1 MNHRSGMKT
10 RRSTIF
16 RTAGTLIAIALLVYL
31 LNRMGWEDIQKAFS
45 KLTIY
50 QLGLSFGLI
59 IISRLAV
66 SARWYIL
73 LHSAE
78 MGISFQQSV
87 RITFAGLFASNF
99 LPTTIGGDVVRLAG
113 AVQSK
118 VDPATSTAS
127 LVVDR
132 LIGMAGMFLAL
143 PFGVFSLINY
153 QSSFKQT
160 ASMLLIIAAGIS
172 KDWFSK
178 LWSRS
183 KNFVQKIIY
192 AGKIWI
198 RKPGSLL
205 LSFAFTLIHML
216 GIFFTIDILLTA
228 MDEDITFLTI
238 SGLYSL
244 VYFITLLPFTING
257 YGLQELSITF
267 LFHNLSGISIESALT
282 MSIILRTLV
291 ILASLPGAFF
301 VGDMISAAGALS
313 TSSQVQ
319 SDEIPDLKPP
329 ID

>member
-1 MNHRSGMKT
+1 MNNRSKGKT
-10 RRSTIF
+10 KRSTII
-16 RTAGTLIAIALLVYL
+16 RVLGTLIAIALLVYL
-31 LNRMGWEDIQKAFS
+31 LSQMGWQEIQEAFS
-45 KLTIY
+45 KLTFF

-59 IISRLAV
+59 IISRFAV
-66 SARWYIL
+66 SARWYVL

-78 MGISFQQSV
+78 MRISYTQSA

-132 LIGMAGMFLAL
+132 LIGMAGMFITL
-143 PFGVFSLINY
+143 PFGIVSLLAY
-153 QSSFKQT
+153 QSFLT
-160 ASMLLIIAAGIS
+160 MPLSMPLIMAAGIS
-172 KDWFSK
+172 KEWWSNIWSK
-178 LWSRS
+178 T
-183 KNFVQKIIY
+183 KQFVFQIIT
-192 AGKIWI
+192 AGKIWVG
-198 RKPGSLL
+198 KPGALL
-205 LSFAFTLIHML
+205 LSFVFTLIHML
-216 GIFFTIDILLTA
+216 GIFLTIDILLTA
-228 MDEDITFLTI
+228 MGEDISFLTI

-301 VGDMISAAGALS
+301 VGDMISAASALPVS
-313 TSSQVQ
+313 NQGQ
-319 SDEIPDLKPP
+319 KEELPEDKPP
-329 ID
+329 VQ

>member
-1 MNHRSGMKT
+1 MNNHSKMKN
-10 RRSTIF
+10 RRTTII
-16 RTAGTLIAIALLVYL
+16 RITGTLIAIGLLVYL
-31 LNRMGWEDIQKAFS
+31 LSQMGWEDIQKAFS
-45 KLTIY
+45 KLTFY
-50 QLGLSFGLI
+50 QLGLSLGLI
-59 IISRLAV
+59 IMSRLAV
-66 SARWYIL
+66 SARWFVL

-78 MGISFQQSV
+78 MKISYSQSA

-132 LIGMAGMFLAL
+132 LIGMAGMFVAL
-143 PFGVFSLINY
+143 PIGVINLLANQTLFTNTRFISL
-153 QSSFKQT
+153 FFT
-160 ASMLLIIAAGIS
+160 AGIS
-172 KDWFSK
+172 NGWWTNIWDKSK
-178 LWSRS
+178 
-183 KNFVQKIIY
+183 KFVNKIIT

-198 RKPGSLL
+198 RKPGALL
-205 LSFAFTLIHML
+205 LSFLFTLIHML
-216 GIFFTIDILLTA
+216 GIFLTIDILLTA
-228 MDEDITFLTI
+228 MGEDISFLMI

-267 LFHNLSGISIESALT
+267 LFHNLGGISIESALT

-301 VGDMISAAGALS
+301 VGDMISAASALS
-313 TSSQVQ
+313 STSQVQ
-319 SDEIPDLKPP
+319 KDDIPDGKPP
-329 ID
+329 I